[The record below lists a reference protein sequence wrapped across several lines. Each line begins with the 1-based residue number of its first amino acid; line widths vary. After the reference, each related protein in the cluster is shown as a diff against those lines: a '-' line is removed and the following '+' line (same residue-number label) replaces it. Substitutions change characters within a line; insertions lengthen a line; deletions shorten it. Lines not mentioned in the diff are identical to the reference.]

1 MEFIRPTIWKR
12 STMFQITVN
21 QRKLQTVTSRYVM
34 DVWCVIENHTW
45 SEQSKKT
52 RKPQTY
58 KVYCLELSFL
68 KSDELVLL
76 NFRNKSFPVVISEVH
91 PSIKAQSTVILTVWC
106 QPFIKV
112 NTWWERHKFSDFWYF
127 SDKTFNILFL

>member
-1 MEFIRPTIWKR
+1 MEEIYNVSNYCQPKKTANCNIEICYGCLMCDRKSQMIRTI
-12 STMFQITVN
+12 
-21 QRKLQTVTSRYVM
+21 
-34 DVWCVIENHTW
+34 E
-45 SEQSKKT
+45 KT

-58 KVYCLELSFL
+58 KVYCLEWSFL

-76 NFRNKSFPVVISEVH
+76 NFRNKSFPIVISGVH